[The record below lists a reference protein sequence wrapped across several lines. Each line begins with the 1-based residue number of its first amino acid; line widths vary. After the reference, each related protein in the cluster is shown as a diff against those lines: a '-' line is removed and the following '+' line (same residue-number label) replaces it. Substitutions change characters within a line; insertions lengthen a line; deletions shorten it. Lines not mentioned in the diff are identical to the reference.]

1 MTTPQLELIPRTLIA
16 PAPADQCGEQVPAD
30 DGRGFHKP
38 DYSASLG
45 TRHLHDPRWWGRLI
59 RCRPGDASD
68 MTRPQWRRLIRV
80 YSLPRNPEWPADGT
94 DGWPERRI
102 VAEDPDGSQHVCTVA
117 CNCEIAATRHE
128 WANGAIP
135 LPDIPDY
142 RSLDE

>member
-1 MTTPQLELIPRTLIA
+1 MTAPQLELIPRTLIA
-16 PAPADQCGEQVPAD
+16 PAPAHECGEQVPAD

-59 RCRPGDASD
+59 WCRPEAKASPD
-68 MTRPQWRRLIRV
+68 TVQWRRLVRA
-80 YSLPRNPEWPADGT
+80 YTAPRNPDCPPDYT

-102 VAEDPDGSQHVCTVA
+102 VAEDPDGTQHVCNVA
-117 CNCEIAATRHE
+117 HSCAIAATRHE
-128 WANGAIP
+128 WENGATP